1 MSLDESGSARG
12 EKDRRAARKGTMMSA
27 EMPEVRWPAG
37 FRMRPAADPESAR
50 VEVTDAVTGRRFHWS
65 PETLSG
71 HILRGDPDLA
81 ALDDGDEWKNVLKA
95 AGERRALL
103 HDWRHWQERRWHP
116 SDHYYLAS
124 RLDDPALELDTGEPA
139 LDPDTSELAHDS
151 GTSEPALDAYSGE
164 PVRPGA
170 VQSFPLTDGSPVR
183 ARTDGPPPEWRP
195 DGTVLQLGTPPAL
208 GGQEIA
214 RLLVNRRTGRSYI
227 KRAAPLDSLSG
238 LLWYGLAD
246 ARDAPALAGHP
257 DRRGSAWDFYLCVY
271 KVEGVEPGVYRY
283 DAPNHQLVG
292 VRPGD
297 HRDAMIDVLQGM
309 HSPATATWTLG
320 LVADFARYQWR
331 YRSEHGLRRLYLEA
345 GVLGQQLIVLAMSYG
360 LSTLVTPAQKDRAY
374 LDLHALPE
382 DRFAPVYTLT
392 MGLSRGGAGVGFDNA
407 PGAS

>member
-1 MSLDESGSARG
+1 
-12 EKDRRAARKGTMMSA
+12 MMSA
-27 EMPEVRWPAG
+27 EIPEARWPAG
-37 FRMRPAADPESAR
+37 FRMRPAADPESAQ

-65 PETLSG
+65 PEALSG
-71 HILRGDPDLA
+71 HILRGETDLA

-95 AGERRALL
+95 AGERTALL
-103 HDWRHWQERRWHP
+103 PDWRHWQERRWHP

-124 RLDDPALELDTGEPA
+124 RLAGPSS
-139 LDPDTSELAHDS
+139 DPDTGA
-151 GTSEPALDAYSGE
+151 PARVGGE
-164 PVRPGA
+164 RVPDGGEASDGGGPSRLGA
-170 VQSFPLTDGSPVR
+170 VQAFPLTGVPQATR
-183 ARTDGPPPEWRP
+183 ADGPPPADWRP
-195 DGTVLQLGTPPAL
+195 DGPVLPLGTPPPL
-208 GGQEIA
+208 GAQEIA

-227 KRAAPLDSLSG
+227 KKAAPLDSLSG

-246 ARDAPALAGHP
+246 ARDPAERYGSPA
-257 DRRGSAWDFYLCVY
+257 RRGAAWDFYLCVY
-271 KVEGVEPGVYRY
+271 KVAGVEPGVYRY
-283 DAPNHQLVG
+283 DAPEHQLVG
-292 VRPGD
+292 IRPGD

-320 LVADFARYQWR
+320 LVADFARYQWG

-374 LDLHALPE
+374 LELHDLPQ

-407 PGAS
+407 PEAS